1 MAKADD
7 SVNHCFSGWPCPVFF
22 YFSSFQDPEPGLE
35 REMDMTR
42 FIQVGQTKVP
52 VSEEIYKE
60 YYQMDRR
67 ARYLER
73 DIKVGRIEVDGEN
86 YHFKPAKEDSFER
99 LADNGMTFSNGSDVE
114 ATVIDNL
121 TRALLQEAMEE
132 LSERDR
138 QFIEDYYFE
147 EKTTRQIGEAQ
158 NTSHVAVVKRHKRL
172 LGKIKKSFLEKR
184 VTKMPFPLA
193 RK

>member
-1 MAKADD
+1 
-7 SVNHCFSGWPCPVFF
+7 
-22 YFSSFQDPEPGLE
+22 
-35 REMDMTR
+35 MTR
-42 FIQVGQTKVP
+42 FIQVGQTRVP

-99 LADNGMTFSNGSDVE
+99 LTDNGTAFTSGSDVE
-114 ATVIDNL
+114 AAVIDNV
-121 TRALLQEAMEE
+121 TRALLQEAMNE
-132 LSERDR
+132 LNERDR

-147 EKTTRQIGEAQ
+147 EKTTRQIGEAH
-158 NTSHVAVVKRHKRL
+158 NTSHVAVVKRHKRVL
-172 LGKIKKSFLEKR
+172 EKIKKSFLEKG
-184 VTKMPFPLA
+184 VTKMPFPSA